1 MSDEATTRRPD
12 TTSAATA
19 GAAGPA
25 AAPPPRAAK
34 RVLGLT
40 AAIAAVVGLAFLV
53 ARPRAD
59 TDPVAVN
66 LAGTKGSR
74 PPGLKIFL
82 QRGPELAVLDPATE
96 LRRGDALRF
105 VVRASAPRY
114 LVVRARDGAGHERV
128 LFPGRGAETAA
139 LVRPDQALPDAL
151 AIDETP
157 GKETVTALF
166 GQRPFSVIERA
177 ARDDIEVVTVGLVKA
192 PP

>member
-1 MSDEATTRRPD
+1 MSDEATTRGPD
-12 TTSAATA
+12 ATPDATA
-19 GAAGPA
+19 APTVPA
-25 AAPPPRAAK
+25 PPPPRAAK

-40 AAIAAVVGLAFLV
+40 AALAAVVGLAFLV

-59 TDPVAVN
+59 TETVAVN
-66 LAGTKGSR
+66 LAGSKEHR
-74 PPGLKIFL
+74 PPGLKVFL

-114 LVVRARDGAGHERV
+114 LVVRARDGAGRERV

-166 GQRPFSVIERA
+166 GQRPFSVTERPT
-177 ARDDIEVVTVGLVKA
+177 REDIEVVTIGLVKA
-192 PP
+192 P

>member
-1 MSDEATTRRPD
+1 MSDEATTRGPEAAPD
-12 TTSAATA
+12 APATA
-19 GAAGPA
+19 APAGPA
-25 AAPPPRAAK
+25 PPPPRATK
-34 RVLGLT
+34 RVLALT

-66 LAGTKGSR
+66 LASTKGNR

-96 LRRGDALRF
+96 LHRGDALRF

-114 LVVRARDGAGHERV
+114 LVVRARDGAGHEHV
-128 LFPGRGAETAA
+128 VFPGGGAETAA

-151 AIDETP
+151 AIDDTP
-157 GKETVTALF
+157 GKETVIALF
-166 GQRPFSVIERA
+166 GQRPFSVTERPT
-177 ARDDIEVVTVGLVKA
+177 RDDIEVVNVALVKA
-192 PP
+192 P